1 MELKKKLMKFGII
14 AAILICVFV
23 VLIIVV
29 QNINKQDKE
38 HKTNQSIED
47 ESKYEKITKKIATY
61 VVKGEYEAIVNMF
74 SDDLKEKTTL
84 QRFKEEFSNTLF
96 NVGDFVT
103 YADIYVTENED
114 SISSKAFIE
123 FKE

>member
-23 VLIIVV
+23 VLIIVI

-38 HKTNQSIED
+38 HKTNQSRED

-61 VVKGEYEAIVNMF
+61 VVKGE
-74 SDDLKEKTTL
+74 
-84 QRFKEEFSNTLF
+84 
-96 NVGDFVT
+96 
-103 YADIYVTENED
+103 
-114 SISSKAFIE
+114 
-123 FKE
+123 